1 MNFLFASSNRFTVR
15 FVTPGKR
22 LIECILLLPLLR
34 WRSPAFN
41 STSWQAKPGWSLPCG
56 ALPAWAWRCWSEP
69 PGGVSTGQTPVYHS
83 PPPPQ
88 MKKHKYL
95 SRCLH
100 VFLKYIYV
108 DIYEPHFHEWIL
120 NLYSFTGFYIYSSP
134 LWSCYFLCC
143 FFREDT
149 QSLMLPL
156 QPSQGSWHRRPI
168 SARSEIVISCIPMLF
183 SYSLERL
190 TCDCCMCCRGFM
202 SLAVALSP
210 ASLRGIMCPGSIH
223 DQLLGRLHLHCHAG
237 NM

>member
-100 VFLKYIYV
+100 VFLKYVYV

-134 LWSCYFLCC
+134 LWSCYF
-143 FFREDT
+143 F
-149 QSLMLPL
+149 MLL
-156 QPSQGSWHRRPI
+156 FQRRHTELDVAFATI
-168 SARSEIVISCIPMLF
+168 A
-183 SYSLERL
+183 
-190 TCDCCMCCRGFM
+190 GFM
-202 SLAVALSP
+202 AQTTYQCKV
-210 ASLRGIMCPGSIH
+210 RNCNF
-223 DQLLGRLHLHCHAG
+223 LHPYAF
-237 NM
+237 